1 MTNYK
6 LNIGLEGTNYS
17 KVIETL
23 NNYRGR
29 YYKDYSVKL
38 MLGEYN
44 GQKEQTAV
52 VELIDSSSAYT
63 ILKLVEYWT
72 TLLNQEC
79 IALAYASGSDVVR
92 FYKTY
97 EPTIASKDS
106 KPSPTFDI
114 ISGTLVYNMGF
125 KGEKMLFDPK
135 YFLT

>member
-52 VELIDSSSAYT
+52 VELVDSSSANT

-72 TLLNQEC
+72 TLLNQDC
-79 IALAYASGSDVVR
+79 IALAYYMTDPGCVDGT
-92 FYKTY
+92 FIKT
-97 EPTIASKDS
+97 
-106 KPSPTFDI
+106 
-114 ISGTLVYNMGF
+114 GTLVYNMGF
-125 KGEKMLFDPK
+125 KGEKMLFDSE